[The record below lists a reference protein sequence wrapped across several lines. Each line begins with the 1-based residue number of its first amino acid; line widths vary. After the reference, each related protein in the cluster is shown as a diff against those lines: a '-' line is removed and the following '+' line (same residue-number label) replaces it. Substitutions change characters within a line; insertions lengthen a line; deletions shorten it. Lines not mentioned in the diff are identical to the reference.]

1 MSARRAVVIG
11 GGIAGLATAA
21 LLARDGYDTTVVE
34 RHDHLGGR
42 SGILRDGGFTFDTGP
57 SWYLMPEAFE
67 HFFELCGTTASRE
80 LDLTPLNPGYRV
92 FFEGDEEPVDVR
104 PGMDEATA
112 LFEQLEPGSGPRLEK
127 YLDGARDFYDT
138 ATQRFLY
145 TTFSDPRAFLD
156 PVLLKQ
162 ARTLVPLLT
171 RSLQAH
177 VARSFSDHRLQQILG
192 YPAVFLATSPDRAP
206 SLYHIMS
213 RLDLLDGVAY
223 PMGGMHTIIDAIERL
238 ARAAGVEIL
247 TGTEVTAVETRD
259 HRVTGVRVADGSV
272 LPADIVVGACDQHHL
287 ETSLLDEADAQMP
300 ERAWEKK
307 DAGMGAL
314 LMMLGVNRRL
324 PGLLHHNLLFTRD
337 WETNFGDIFGK
348 TTRLP
353 SPASAYVCAPSVT
366 DPGVA
371 PEGMENLFFLVP
383 IPADPDL
390 GPADQGRLK
399 EFGDAVIAQVAD
411 WTGTP
416 DLAERIV
423 VDHRVGPAEFVDLHH
438 AWRGTALGP
447 AHTLRQSAFLRG
459 RVKSRKLKG
468 LYYAGGY
475 AAPGVGLPM
484 CLISAENIIKSLRGD
499 TSAGP
504 MPTPLRAPLG

>member
-1 MSARRAVVIG
+1 MSAQRAVVIG

-34 RHDHLGGR
+34 RHDELGGR
-42 SGILRDGGFTFDTGP
+42 SGILRDQGFTFDTGP

-67 HFFELCGTTASRE
+67 HFFELCGTSASRE
-80 LDLTPLNPGYRV
+80 LDLTPLDPGYRV
-92 FFEGDEEPVDVR
+92 FFQGDEDPVDVR
-104 PGMDEATA
+104 PGLEQATA

-162 ARTLVPLLT
+162 VRTLVPLLT
-171 RSLQAH
+171 RSLQDH
-177 VARSFSDHRLQQILG
+177 VVRSFSDHRLQQILG

-238 ARAAGVEIL
+238 ARDAGVEIL
-247 TGTEVTAVETRD
+247 TGTEVTAVESRD

-272 LPADIVVGACDQHHL
+272 LPADIVVGACDLHHL
-287 ETSLLDEADAQMP
+287 ETQLLDASDAQMP
-300 ERAWEKK
+300 ERTWEKR
-307 DAGMGAL
+307 DPGMGAL

-324 PGLLHHNLLFTRD
+324 PGLLHHNLVFTRD
-337 WETNFGDIFGK
+337 WASNFGDIFGDES
-348 TTRLP
+348 RLP
-353 SPASAYVCAPSVT
+353 NPASAYVCAPSVT

-383 IPADPDL
+383 IPADPGL
-390 GPADQGRLK
+390 GPADEGRLK
-399 EFGDAVIAQVAD
+399 EFGDAVIQQVAD
-411 WTGTP
+411 WTGIP
-416 DLAERIV
+416 DLADSII
-423 VDHRVGPAEFVDLHH
+423 VDHRVGPAEFVDMHH
-438 AWRGTALGP
+438 AWKGTALGP
-447 AHTLRQSAFLRG
+447 AHTLRQSAFFRG
-459 RVKSRKLKG
+459 RVKSRKLRG

-475 AAPGVGLPM
+475 TAPGVGLPM
-484 CLISAENIIKSLRGD
+484 CLISAENVIKSLRGD
-499 TSAGP
+499 KTGGP
-504 MPTPLRAPLG
+504 MATPLQSA